1 MKDTDKL
8 QGISE
13 ENFKQGMRQFASAVN
28 VITVKYG
35 DIQDGLTAT
44 AVCSVS
50 ALPPHL
56 LICVHQEASAHEQL
70 LKSGKFGLNVL
81 STKQESIAKR
91 FAGIDNSKR
100 EERYDIGHWTQLTT
114 DSPILV
120 DALVGF
126 DCEIIN
132 SVTAGT
138 HSIIIGHIV
147 DVCYGEGTPLVYKD
161 GKFIEL
167 K

>member
-1 MKDTDKL
+1 MKDMDELK
-8 QGISE
+8 GISE
-13 ENFKQGMRQFASAVN
+13 ESFKQGMRQFAAAVN
-28 VITVKYG
+28 VITVKYD

-50 ALPPHL
+50 ALPPQL
-56 LICVHQEASAHEQL
+56 LICVHQEASAHELL
-70 LKSGKFGLNVL
+70 LKSGKFGLNIL
-81 STKQESIAKR
+81 SSKQESVAKR

-100 EERYDIGHWTQLTT
+100 EQRFDIGHWTQLTT
-114 DSPILV
+114 GSPILA

-126 DCEIIN
+126 DCEISN

-147 DVCYGEGTPLVYKD
+147 DVRYGDGTPLLYKD

>member
-1 MKDTDKL
+1 MKDMDEL
-8 QGISE
+8 EGISE
-13 ENFKQGMRQFASAVN
+13 ESFKRGMRQFAAAVN
-28 VITVKYG
+28 VITVNHG

-50 ALPPHL
+50 ALPPQL
-56 LICVHQEASAHEQL
+56 LICVHQEASAHELL
-70 LKSGKFGLNVL
+70 LKSGNFGLNVL
-81 STKQESIAKR
+81 SSKQESIAKR

-100 EERYDIGHWTQLTT
+100 EQRYDIGHWTQLTT
-114 DSPILV
+114 GSPILV

-126 DCEIIN
+126 DCEISN

-147 DVCYGEGTPLVYKD
+147 DVRYGDGTPLLYKD

>member
-1 MKDTDKL
+1 MRDMDKL
-8 QGISE
+8 KGISE
-13 ENFKQGMRQFASAVN
+13 EDFKQGMRQFSAAVN

-50 ALPPHL
+50 ALPPQL
-56 LICVHQEASAHEQL
+56 LICVHQEASAHELL

-81 STKQESIAKR
+81 SSTQESIAKR
-91 FAGIDNSKR
+91 FAGIDNSER
-100 EERYDIGHWTQLTT
+100 ERRYDIGDWTQLTT
-114 DSPILV
+114 GSPILV
-120 DALVGF
+120 GALVGF
-126 DCEIIN
+126 DCEVVN
-132 SVTAGT
+132 SVAAGT

-147 DVCYGEGTPLVYKD
+147 DVQYGDGTPLLYKD
-161 GKFIEL
+161 GRFIEL

>member
-1 MKDTDKL
+1 MRDMDKL
-8 QGISE
+8 KGISE
-13 ENFKQGMRQFASAVN
+13 EDFKQGMRQFAAAVN

-50 ALPPHL
+50 ALPPQL
-56 LICVHQEASAHEQL
+56 LICVHQEASAHELL

-81 STKQESIAKR
+81 SNKQESIAKR
-91 FAGIDNSKR
+91 FAGIDNSER
-100 EERYDIGHWTQLTT
+100 EQRYDIGRWTQLITG
-114 DSPILV
+114 SPILV

-126 DCEIIN
+126 DCEVIN
-132 SVTAGT
+132 SVSAGT
-138 HSIIIGHIV
+138 HSVIIGHIV
-147 DVCYGEGTPLVYKD
+147 DVQYGDGTPLLYKD

-167 K
+167 

>member
-1 MKDTDKL
+1 MRDMDKL
-8 QGISE
+8 KGISE
-13 ENFKQGMRQFASAVN
+13 EDFKQGMRQFAAAVN

-50 ALPPHL
+50 ALPPQL
-56 LICVHQEASAHEQL
+56 LICVHQEASAHELL
-70 LKSGKFGLNVL
+70 LKSGKFGLNIL
-81 STKQESIAKR
+81 SSKQENIAKR
-91 FAGIDNSKR
+91 FAGIDNSER
-100 EERYDIGHWTQLTT
+100 EQRYNLGHWTQLTSG
-114 DSPILV
+114 SPILL

-132 SVTAGT
+132 SITAGT

-147 DVCYGEGTPLVYKD
+147 DVQYGDGAPLLYKD
-161 GKFIEL
+161 GKFIKLE
-167 K
+167 